1 VDGATDPNRIPRV
14 LVLCAKLG
22 QLPTGFFHGEKTKQ
36 PFLDCLAEACDKT
49 QALSQ
54 ILGETDIAFLWS
66 DDRFSSP

>member
-1 VDGATDPNRIPRV
+1 MARPIRIEFRGYLYCVLIWAITDRI
-14 LVLCAKLG
+14 
-22 QLPTGFFHGEKTKQ
+22 FHGEKTKQ

-49 QALSQ
+49 QTLSQ